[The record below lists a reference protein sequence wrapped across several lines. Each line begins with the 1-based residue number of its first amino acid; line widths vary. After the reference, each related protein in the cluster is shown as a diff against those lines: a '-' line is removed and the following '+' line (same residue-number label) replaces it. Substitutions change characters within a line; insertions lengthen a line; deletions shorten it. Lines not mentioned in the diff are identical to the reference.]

1 MEKFQLVAGLDAWV
15 VGAVEI
21 PLKIRK
27 RDLVGWLK
35 FSIILMVLLNGIIGE
50 MHKFIAEILHIKL
63 FGSRSNIPILKPI
76 ALLIPVD
83 TTYTNVGAY
92 IEFTLLV
99 EEGHDVLLNDV
110 SANSSHFINF
120 IFLDNISNLF
130 DSLNHLNVCSTI
142 SIFTRLHEPSVSLF
156 WL

>member
-1 MEKFQLVAGLDAWV
+1 MGTI
-15 VGAVEI
+15 EI
-21 PLKIRK
+21 PLKISK
-27 RDLVGWLK
+27 RYLVGRLK
-35 FSIILMVLLNGIIGE
+35 FAIIVMVFLNSIIGE
-50 MHKFIAEILHIKL
+50 VHKLIFEILYVEI
-63 FGSRSNIPILKPI
+63 FGGCSNIPFLKPV

-142 SIFTRLHEPSVSLF
+142 SIFTRLHEPSVLLF